1 MRAGAMEAEETT
13 PTGPPTKGG
22 SKWSLLSSKLRDPSP
37 ASVGK
42 WVRRKSMEAIIGGSS
57 EDAQYWMRDASWEP
71 PSSFHELSCRSAKGD
86 AIVDMTRFAGQVC
99 ACVNVASL

>member
-1 MRAGAMEAEETT
+1 MEAEETT
-13 PTGPPTKGG
+13 PTGPPPTKNG
-22 SKWSLLSSKLRDPSP
+22 SKWSRDPSP

-57 EDAQYWMRDASWEP
+57 EDAQYWMRDASWAP